1 MDANEILGIVDEI
14 ENVKDNISTLLNNA
28 LEEMQS
34 DGKKIFNKFAYQV
47 ADNATGRVYEDEV
60 LEYIM
65 DEIGYEFNKAVEN
78 QLEQRINTIS
88 NLVQEYEDY
97 FTKII
102 SQDVI
107 TANDIKNVDN
117 YLNSISSEID
127 KVARRPFDFES
138 ILDEFKYSFRRNYG
152 LNEGIMDFMYSGF
165 RNLEEDLGSELVT
178 HLRQPVHQFKN
189 ELYETHNNLRKNVIN
204 VVKKQTQDKVK
215 DINVEFYLSE
225 FQKIYDYEDHVYDEL
240 DSKND
245 EIDDPRLDEAL
256 ANFMVWHMQFDEQL
270 NKIKHEPNVEQQKL
284 MIYTMSQAMNQIRD
298 RYRRYYIR
306 YNTLYEQVKAEKER
320 EAELQRQEEEKQ
332 QRLAAK
338 EAERKRI
345 EEERRKEAEAQ
356 AQVPA
361 EPSILDAVVDEIV
374 KDQVRDTSV
383 TQEEI
388 EEIVENVEAVT
399 AAATGAAAEEVVEE
413 IVEEVLDSQ
422 EVVEEET
429 IEEIVEEVVED
440 NVENNPDTVVEEV
453 VEQLE
458 DETPTVVVEDEVIEE
473 LGDTGLVV
481 TEDQLEELVEEQVV
495 EQVAAVEELEE
506 TGLVVVEQPQ
516 VVEEEVLDN
525 PQVVEETGL
534 VVAQP
539 QVEQVVEETGLV
551 VHQPNEVVTNNI
563 DFTGLTPQRV
573 VSSRKPIALIGE
585 QVEQVQEEVLEEEI
599 PTLDE
604 NEVVVDNTPVH
615 SAKAESMRKIID
627 SKKAKYDK
635 RATLAVLAAAGLGGA
650 TLIAGLPVALPLIAA
665 GVAVVSV
672 GGHLQVNLK
681 EFAGRKA
688 NEFALSSMA
697 LMAGCELEY
706 VDGKLRFCG
715 KNGEALTQQQAQ
727 KLQRKLDR
735 KYKNKYR
742 GVSNPQFIEEFQYKG
757 FDKVT
762 IDNLNAAYDE
772 FGGIKLEEIEDLM
785 NTVNEVEVDLGVHQ
799 EEQVVTQ
806 EQEEVVE
813 EVLTAAEVEV
823 DVMERQEVPA
833 NTSVITRIINGDDV
847 QVVQGEVV
855 EEPQEEYQEEYQE
868 EAHYEHQVD
877 QDLISA
883 SQLLQNNVD
892 SAIGSMNQSNID
904 SISQSCVDMFNGI
917 SDIFYNNRIENNE
930 QLTAIP
936 MHKFNDDVRKI
947 NDDLMTSVKNHFDNI
962 NTQAMIATDR
972 LMQVPNENKAEL
984 ISNLQNA
991 YLKHASISGMMKDL
1005 TSNFDLLLDS
1015 ICNQYGITK
1024 DSKAYSELVE
1034 LMKQHETK
1042 IESNM
1047 YNQLI
1052 EFTNVN
1058 AMAIST
1064 VFNTFGYKEDLS
1076 ESRSRG
1082 M

>member
-1 MDANEILGIVDEI
+1 MDANNILQIVDEI
-14 ENVKDNISTLLNNA
+14 ENVKGNISSYLNNV

-34 DGKKIFNKFAYQV
+34 DGKKILRKFSYQA
-47 ADNATGRVYEDEV
+47 ADNATGRVYEDDLFEFV
-60 LEYIM
+60 M
-65 DEIGYEFNKAVEN
+65 DKIGYEFNKEVEK

-88 NLVQEYEDY
+88 NLVQEYEEY
-97 FTKII
+97 FAKII

-107 TANDIKNVDN
+107 TADDIKNVDRF
-117 YLNSISSEID
+117 LNSVTSEID
-127 KVARRPFDFES
+127 RVARRPLNFES
-138 ILDEFKYSFRRNYG
+138 LLEEFKYDFRRNYG

-165 RNLEEDLGSELVT
+165 RHLEEELET
-178 HLRQPVHQFKN
+178 ELISHINSPVHQFKN
-189 ELYETHNNLRKNVIN
+189 ELYGTHNNLRKNVIN
-204 VVKKQTQDKVK
+204 IVKKQTEERVK
-215 DINVEFYLSE
+215 DINVEFYLLE
-225 FQKIYDYEDHVYDEL
+225 FQKVYDYENHLFDEL

-256 ANFMVWHMQFDEQL
+256 ANFMAWHMQFDEQL
-270 NKIKHEPNVEQQKL
+270 NKIRHESNVEHQKL
-284 MIYTMSQAMNQIRD
+284 MIYTMSQVMNKIRD

-356 AQVPA
+356 AQVQA

-374 KDQVRDTSV
+374 EDQVRDTSV

-399 AAATGAAAEEVVEE
+399 AAATGAADEEVVEE

-422 EVVEEET
+422 EVVEEDT
-429 IEEIVEEVVED
+429 LEEIVEEVVED
-440 NVENNPDTVVEEV
+440 NIENNPDTVVEEV

-458 DETPTVVVEDEVIEE
+458 EETPTVVVDEVIEE
-473 LGDTGLVV
+473 LEDKGLVV
-481 TEDQLEELVEEQVV
+481 TEDQLEELVEEEAV
-495 EQVAAVEELEE
+495 EQVVAVEELEE
-506 TGLVVVEQPQ
+506 TGLVVAEQPQ

-585 QVEQVQEEVLEEEI
+585 QVQEVQEEVLEEEI

-697 LMAGCELEY
+697 LIAGCELEY

-742 GVSNPQFIEEFQYKG
+742 GVNNPQFIEEFQYKG

-806 EQEEVVE
+806 EQEQTQE
-813 EVLTAAEVEV
+813 EILTAAEVEV
-823 DVMERQEVPA
+823 NAMERQEVPA
-833 NTSVITRIINGDDV
+833 NTSVITRIINGEDV

-855 EEPQEEYQEEYQE
+855 EEPQEDYQE

-877 QDLISA
+877 QDLINA

-917 SDIFYNNRIENNE
+917 SDIFYNNKIENNE
-930 QLTAIP
+930 QLTALP